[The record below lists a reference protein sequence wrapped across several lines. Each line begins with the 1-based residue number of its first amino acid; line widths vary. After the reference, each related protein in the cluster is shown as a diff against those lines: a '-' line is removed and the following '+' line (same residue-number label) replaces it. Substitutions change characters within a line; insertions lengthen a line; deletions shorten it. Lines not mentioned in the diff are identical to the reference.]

1 MTIKEQKQ
9 IINVNV
15 SLPEVKQIKRR
26 RKRTTK
32 KPIKKKIGTTP
43 GFGLSS
49 GLRQGTQ
56 GYAVYDSSI
65 KQPQISEQ
73 LTNKPITF
81 YSQPEPPKQI
91 TYNQPLTNSI
101 MEENK
106 IRKEQSKTL
115 DGYNKYSEEE
125 FFDLGMKKIKEK
137 QEAIEFLKRQHEQ
150 QKYMKKVID
159 ITMND
164 DPTTNNLNNS
174 TFDAGEVHPKL
185 PNVNFGLTTLNAN
198 ERSNNALTNLVSQ
211 QKKSK
216 EQKIV
221 DIAMDDQLLGE
232 YENEIEELTEESVA
246 KLKKATSKKG
256 SSTNEPPWEDIW
268 GKYGSEPEIMSEY
281 SDSPPLGFRTQ
292 GSEMGASALSTD
304 KPMFQ
309 LRQKPQPGIQFIGG
323 KSGMVGASELGNIE
337 EI

>member
-1 MTIKEQKQ
+1 
-9 IINVNV
+9 
-15 SLPEVKQIKRR
+15 
-26 RKRTTK
+26 
-32 KPIKKKIGTTP
+32 
-43 GFGLSS
+43 
-49 GLRQGTQ
+49 
-56 GYAVYDSSI
+56 
-65 KQPQISEQ
+65 
-73 LTNKPITF
+73 
-81 YSQPEPPKQI
+81 
-91 TYNQPLTNSI
+91 

-150 QKYMKKVID
+150 QKYTKKVID

-216 EQKIV
+216 EQKII

-232 YENEIEELTEESVA
+232 YENEIEGLTEEAVA

-323 KSGMVGASELGNIE
+323 KSGMVGASELENIE